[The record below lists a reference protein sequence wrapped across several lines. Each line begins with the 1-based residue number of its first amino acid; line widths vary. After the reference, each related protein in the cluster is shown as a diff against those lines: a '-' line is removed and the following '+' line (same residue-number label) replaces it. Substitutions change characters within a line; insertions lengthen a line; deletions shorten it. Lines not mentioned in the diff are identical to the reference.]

1 MIPSWTELF
10 ETKLPG
16 LRRQNNEA
24 VKKLLLQLS
33 ETVTSSAE
41 VICPQ
46 IKEPLKSLK
55 ENIVQLQPVV
65 EELYAL
71 IWDVKISAARSSLH
85 RLLKPQIRKSMTA
98 TFKTAALERGEFNIS

>member
-10 ETKLPG
+10 ETNLP
-16 LRRQNNEA
+16 RICRQNSEA

-33 ETVTSSAE
+33 ETVTNSAE
-41 VICPQ
+41 IICPQ

-55 ENIVQLQPVV
+55 ENIVQLQPAV

-71 IWDVKISAARSSLH
+71 IRDAKISAARSSIH
-85 RLLKPQIRKSMTA
+85 RLLGPQIRESMTA
-98 TFKTAALERGEFNIS
+98 TFKKAALERGKFNIS